1 MGRNTAMPASVRWPC
16 CRMAEM
22 RATPQ
27 LDATSRRWTLASAA
41 LCLLPLLLQLPLRI
55 SALVAVTGVLVSLFS
70 WRHPLP
76 AVLRLLVVASVIG
89 AVFLL
94 AGFNMGRDTGC
105 ALLAAMIAVKPSE
118 TFSLREGR
126 SLVGFA
132 LFAPFATFLLDQG
145 PASLALGLAAAFAA
159 LICLQRLSDLE
170 SGVLDARPGMRGQLA
185 VVGRLLTLGL
195 PIALAAFWLFPRLG
209 TPLWGIPDR
218 ALSRPGLSDSMKPGE
233 WVDLMGD
240 DSPALRV
247 TFSGAAPPT
256 SQMYWRGPVLWDFD
270 GREWTQPGWARR
282 LPPAAFTPGPVRWD
296 YEMAIEPT
304 DRRLLVS
311 LDLPLDAPS
320 SARLSLDHGLFSDR
334 PLHAVTRWRMQSSP
348 PVANQADL
356 PRPLRE
362 RALALPGGFNPRTLA
377 LARQWRREAG
387 GDDAALVER
396 SLEWIR
402 REFAYTLTTP
412 LPGRHSVDEF
422 LFEHKAG
429 FCEHF
434 SSAFVV
440 LMRGSGVP
448 ARVVTGY
455 TGGYYNRIG
464 GYWLVRRND
473 AHAWAEVWLR
483 GRGWVRVDPTAAVA
497 PERIYDTLA
506 DRAPGADGLFGGLAG
521 VGSAFEVSDWLRRG
535 WNDFVLGFDAERQ
548 RRLLRPLGVD
558 SLQPRQMIVLFACSA
573 GIALLWMTWLSL
585 RGDRERDP
593 VLRAWHR
600 LGRRYARLG
609 LEREPHEPAQLW
621 AQRVAR
627 ERPDLGPALQE
638 LSHRFTEWRY
648 ACPTGGPARMAHR
661 TAGQR
666 QLVRALR
673 SHRPQR
679 RRDQGEHQ

>member
-1 MGRNTAMPASVRWPC
+1 
-16 CRMAEM
+16 MAE
-22 RATPQ
+22 ATTSLR
-27 LDATSRRWTLASAA
+27 LDAVSRRWTLASAA

-55 SALVAVTGVLVSLFS
+55 SALVATTAGLVSLLA
-70 WRHPLP
+70 WRRPLP
-76 AVLRLLVVASVIG
+76 GVLRLLVVACVIG

-105 ALLAAMIAVKPSE
+105 ALLAAMIAAKPSE

-145 PASLALGLAAAFAA
+145 PLSLVLGLSAAFVA
-159 LICLQRLSDLE
+159 LMCLQRLSDLE
-170 SGVLDARPGMRGQLA
+170 SGVLQAGPGVRGQLA
-185 VVGRLLTLGL
+185 GVGRLLVLGL
-195 PIALAAFWLFPRLG
+195 PLALAAFWLFPRLG
-209 TPLWGIPDR
+209 SPLWGIPDR

-233 WVDLMGD
+233 WIDLMGD
-240 DSPALRV
+240 DSAALRV
-247 TFSGAAPPT
+247 TFRGAAPPT

-270 GREWTQPGWARR
+270 GREWTQPDWARR
-282 LPPAAFTPGPVRWD
+282 LPPAPFTAGPVRWD

-311 LDLPLDAPS
+311 LDLPLDAP
-320 SARLSLDHGLFSDR
+320 AGTRLSLDHGLFSDR
-334 PLHAVTRWRMQSSP
+334 PLNSVTRWRMQSSP
-348 PVANQADL
+348 PVAYDTGLSRA
-356 PRPLRE
+356 LRE
-362 RALALPGGFNPRTLA
+362 RALALPAGFNPRTLA

-387 GDDAALVER
+387 GDDQAVVER
-396 SLEWIR
+396 SLGWIR
-402 REFAYTLTTP
+402 REFAYTLSTP

-422 LFEHKAG
+422 LFDQKAG

-440 LMRGSGVP
+440 LMRGAGIP

-464 GYWLVRRND
+464 DYWLVRRND

-483 GRGWVRVDPTAAVA
+483 GRGWTRVDPTAAVA
-497 PERIYDTLA
+497 PERIYDTLD
-506 DRAPGADGLFGGLAG
+506 DRIPGADGLLGGMAG
-521 VGSAFEVSDWLRRG
+521 MGSVFEMSDWLRRG
-535 WNDFVLGFDAERQ
+535 WNDFVLGFDADRQ
-548 RRLLRPLGVD
+548 ARLLRPLGVKQ
-558 SLQPRQMIVLFACSA
+558 LQPRQMIVLFAATACL
-573 GIALLWMTWLSL
+573 ALVWMTWLSL
-585 RGDRERDP
+585 RGERERDP

-600 LGRRYARLG
+600 LGRRYAPLG
-609 LEREPHEPAQLW
+609 LAREPYEPADRW
-621 AQRVAR
+621 AARVAA

-648 ACPTGGPARMAHR
+648 ACGTGAPARKAR
-661 TAGQR
+661 RKPGER
-666 QLVRALR
+666 ELVRALR

-679 RRDQGEHQ
+679 RRDQGEHR